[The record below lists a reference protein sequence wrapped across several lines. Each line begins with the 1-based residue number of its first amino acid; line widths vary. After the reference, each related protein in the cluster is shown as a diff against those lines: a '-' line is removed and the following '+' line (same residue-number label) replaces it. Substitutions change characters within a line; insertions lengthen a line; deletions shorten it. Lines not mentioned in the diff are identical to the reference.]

1 VIEHTRLEVIE
12 GDVRDAALLARVL
25 EGVELVFHEAAIPSV
40 QRSVEDP
47 LPTNEVNV
55 TGTLHLLLAARRA
68 GVRRVVYAA
77 SSSAYGDSPTL
88 PKRED
93 MATAPMSPY
102 AVAKLAGEHYCRT
115 FFDVFGLETVSLR
128 YFNVFGPRQDPTS
141 LYSAVIP
148 LFITAALRRKP
159 VTIYGDGEQS
169 RDFCFI
175 DNVVSA
181 NLLAAEAPGA
191 AGRMFNIACGEAI
204 SLNQMLALI
213 EQISGAPI
221 ARQHQPPRAGDVRH
235 SLADVQAARTTLGYE
250 PRVSF
255 ADGLRRTYDWFA
267 RQL

>member
-1 VIEHTRLEVIE
+1 
-12 GDVRDAALLARVL
+12 
-25 EGVELVFHEAAIPSV
+25 
-40 QRSVEDP
+40 
-47 LPTNEVNV
+47 
-55 TGTLHLLLAARRA
+55 
-68 GVRRVVYAA
+68 
-77 SSSAYGDSPTL
+77 
-88 PKRED
+88 
-93 MATAPMSPY
+93 
-102 AVAKLAGEHYCRT
+102 
-115 FFDVFGLETVSLR
+115 
-128 YFNVFGPRQDPTS
+128 
-141 LYSAVIP
+141 VIP

-181 NLLAAEAPGA
+181 NLLAAEVPGA
-191 AGRMFNIACGEAI
+191 AGRMFNIACGEAV

-213 EQISGAPI
+213 EQMSGAPI

>member
-1 VIEHTRLEVIE
+1 VVFSSSSSIYGATP
-12 GDVRDAALLARVL
+12 
-25 EGVELVFHEAAIPSV
+25 ELPKHEAL
-40 QRSVEDP
+40 RP
-47 LPTNEVNV
+47 LPVSPYGV
-55 TGTLHLLLAARRA
+55 SKLAAE
-68 GVRRVVYAA
+68 
-77 SSSAYGDSPTL
+77 S
-88 PKRED
+88 
-93 MATAPMSPY
+93 
-102 AVAKLAGEHYCRT
+102 YCGS
-115 FFDVFGLETVSLR
+115 FFDVYGLETVSLR
-128 YFNVFGPRQDPTS
+128 YFNVFGPRQDPKS
-141 LYSAVIP
+141 EYAAVIP
-148 LFITAALRRKP
+148 RFVTAALAGQG
-159 VTIYGDGEQS
+159 VTIYGDGTQS

-255 ADGLRRTYDWFA
+255 ADGLRRTYVGDNREHSSDSRVWGTVPDDMMDGKVTVIWKSEA
-267 RQL
+267 GGSYRGSDRVGQQVH